1 MIKKRKSIYLLV
13 NDIRDSI
20 KQNVRISHQQLLFP
34 LFFISVVCSFK
45 HSYLNVKHIFKK
57 TYQQIYSNSN
67 CESKRSCN
75 VSNINNLY
83 FSQHFS
89 RHTRHRSGG
98 QVRGKDH
105 VTTNFTV
112 LWPRPFQRLRV
123 LNFHQQQWLPIWA
136 NHFRADYQ
144 QHINAPFITVHSV

>member
-1 MIKKRKSIYLLV
+1 MWEFHINSYC
-13 NDIRDSI
+13 
-20 KQNVRISHQQLLFP
+20 LLFY
-34 LFFISVVCSFK
+34 ISGMYSFK
-45 HSYLNVKHIFKK
+45 HSYSNVKHIFKK
-57 TYQQIYSNSN
+57 TYQQMYSNRN

-75 VSNINNLY
+75 VSTINNLY

-89 RHTRHRSGG
+89 RHTRLRSGG

-105 VTTNFTV
+105 VTTNFTA
-112 LWPRPFQRLRV
+112 LWPRLFQRLRV
-123 LNFHQQQWLPIWA
+123 PNFHQQQWLPIWA